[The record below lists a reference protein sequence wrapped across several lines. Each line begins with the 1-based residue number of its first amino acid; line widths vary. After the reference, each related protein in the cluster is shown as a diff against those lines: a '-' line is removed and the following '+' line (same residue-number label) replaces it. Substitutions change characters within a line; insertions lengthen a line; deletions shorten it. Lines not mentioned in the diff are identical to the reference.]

1 MFINFISNWQLISCC
16 GHFFLQ
22 FSTYLL
28 PFYECLFALS
38 VASCACLF
46 ITILTYGFFPILHNI
61 IFFFSAQNYAFK
73 SYISTYPSPI
83 NIQGT
88 ASDLSASEWADQFN
102 CYQYFMTLASI
113 ALFGGRVWV
122 MAIFCVYKYFIA
134 HLAWWSE

>member
-1 MFINFISNWQLISCC
+1 MTVD
-16 GHFFLQ
+16 FLLWTLL
-22 FSTYLL
+22 STILYI
-28 PFYECLFALS
+28 
-38 VASCACLF
+38 F
-46 ITILTYGFFPILHNI
+46 ITFLWMSFRFVGGVMCVLIYNHFDLWVFPHSPQYY
-61 IFFFSAQNYAFK
+61 FFFSAQNYAFK